1 MEKIYTALGLMSGT
15 SMDGVDASIIQ
26 TDGKSKY
33 KAILDEYF
41 KYPESIYND
50 LTSLR
55 DKIKS
60 PKDLKKHQK
69 KIKIVEKD
77 ITIFHA
83 ESVDKILK
91 KMRLNVD
98 FIGFHG
104 QTIFHNPELKISKQL
119 GDGKLLSKL
128 TKRKVVYD
136 FRQKDLK
143 NNGQGAPLT
152 PVFHQLLNKKLKNQI
167 KTEAIF
173 FVNIGGIINITNFSN
188 RLKDEI
194 LLAGDIGPGM
204 CLIDKLIRDNL
215 NQRYDKN
222 GKIAKLGKVNNSK
235 LIKFQKKLKDNG
247 VGKLSE
253 RITFDN
259 NIPNESWY
267 FRSLDIKEFDLSIIK
282 GLTLK
287 DAIATLT
294 EFTSSIIGKLYT
306 AGCLQT
312 TLILCGGGRK
322 NKFLVQRVKKISQ
335 LLGAPYTNK
344 VKLIDD
350 YGING
355 DFIESQAFGY
365 LAIRSYLGLPI
376 SFPNTT
382 GCKEPTTGGVLVK
395 NY

>member
-1 MEKIYTALGLMSGT
+1 MGRIYTALGLMSGT

-33 KAILDEYF
+33 KSILDRYF

-50 LTSLR
+50 LTLLR
-55 DKIKS
+55 DKIKTL
-60 PKDLKKHQK
+60 KDLKKHQK

-91 KMRLNVD
+91 KTRFNVD

-128 TKRKVVYD
+128 TKKKVVYD

-188 RLKDEI
+188 SFIDEI

-204 CLIDKLIRDNL
+204 CLIDKLVRDNL
-215 NQRYDKN
+215 DQRYDEN
-222 GKIAKLGKVNNSK
+222 GKIAKSGKVNKSK
-235 LIKFQKKLKDNG
+235 LIKLQKKLEDSG
-247 VGKLSE
+247 AGKLKE
-253 RITFDN
+253 WITFDD
-259 NIPNESWY
+259 NILNEGWY

-282 GLTLK
+282 ELTLK
-287 DAIATLT
+287 DAVATLT
-294 EFTSSIIGKLYT
+294 EFTSLIIGKLHT
-306 AGCLQT
+306 VGCMRT

-322 NKFLVQRVKKISQ
+322 NKFLVQKIKKNSKH
-335 LLGAPYTNK
+335 LDAPYTSN

-350 YGING
+350 YGIDG

-365 LAIRSYLGLPI
+365 LAVRSFLNLPI
-376 SFPNTT
+376 TFPNTT
-382 GCKEPTTGGVLVK
+382 GCKEPTTGGVIVK

>member
-1 MEKIYTALGLMSGT
+1 M
-15 SMDGVDASIIQ
+15 
-26 TDGKSKY
+26 
-33 KAILDEYF
+33 
-41 KYPESIYND
+41 
-50 LTSLR
+50 
-55 DKIKS
+55 
-60 PKDLKKHQK
+60 
-69 KIKIVEKD
+69 
-77 ITIFHA
+77 
-83 ESVDKILK
+83 
-91 KMRLNVD
+91 D

-128 TKRKVVYD
+128 TKKKVVYD

-188 RLKDEI
+188 SFIDEI

-204 CLIDKLIRDNL
+204 CLIDKLVRDNL
-215 NQRYDKN
+215 DQRYDEN
-222 GKIAKLGKVNNSK
+222 GKIAKSGKVNKSK
-235 LIKFQKKLKDNG
+235 LIKLQKKLEDSG
-247 VGKLSE
+247 AGKLKE
-253 RITFDN
+253 WITFDD
-259 NIPNESWY
+259 NILNEGWY

-282 GLTLK
+282 ELTLK
-287 DAIATLT
+287 DAVATLT
-294 EFTSSIIGKLYT
+294 EFTSLIIGKLHT
-306 AGCLQT
+306 VGCMRT

-322 NKFLVQRVKKISQ
+322 NKFLVQKIKKNSKH
-335 LLGAPYTNK
+335 LDAPYTSN

-350 YGING
+350 YGIDG

-365 LAIRSYLGLPI
+365 LAVRSFLNLPI
-376 SFPNTT
+376 TFPNTT
-382 GCKEPTTGGVLVK
+382 GCKEPTTGGVIVK